1 MQSLEN
7 ESVEG
12 WKDWFHTRAL
22 FTQRKKCFSCD
33 AITIYNRNRLWSYVS
48 IPVYAKTM
56 LPPTHVNTHSRA
68 NQRAPADRL
77 SRLSGPL
84 ADEGHTV
91 PIV

>member
-1 MQSLEN
+1 MAN
-7 ESVEG
+7 
-12 WKDWFHTRAL
+12 
-22 FTQRKKCFSCD
+22 
-33 AITIYNRNRLWSYVS
+33 TIYNRNGLWSYAS

-68 NQRAPADRL
+68 NQRAPADRP

-91 PIV
+91 PIVWVNDGLREEKRRKLV